1 MDLFEDL
8 GNDTKPTSKKGD
20 KRTIEVDDNW
30 FFDDVKKYQE
40 LQKRMSSDKE
50 EADAIN
56 EKLKNLAKEKWIEL
70 YTSEKSNPGTV
81 IVEQNILDDI
91 SRLMLVPTEKYV
103 TLNQKNVG
111 KIMDKYGNDMVETS
125 TTYSFNNDIIVK
137 YSKVITKFIKES
149 EDIDEDD
156 KKKLIQANTTYSI
169 KKGTI
174 DKFTDFEDVEVTE
187 ILEDLKP
194 VFQLK
199 NVEIILS

>member
-199 NVEIILS
+199 NVEVILS